1 MVAMKTEKFEYV
13 TNAFH
18 ELKSPLTTIML
29 AAEIIKEHHINDDEK
44 DVYATMIINECLR
57 MKNLVCTTINSLEN
71 NYFDVD
77 LNQKCDINE
86 ILERVAE
93 SENVDDIGLLL
104 MASRHNVRGNIGYL
118 ESAFRE
124 LIENSR
130 KFRSE
135 FPLKINI
142 DTYNDKDKIIIRFSD
157 NGIGME
163 NDVMASVFGKGFHSN
178 FEDKISE
185 NQQNTGLGLFFTKR
199 NIQRI
204 NGAITVESKKNRG
217 SVFTITL
224 PLIV

>member
-1 MVAMKTEKFEYV
+1 METEKFEYV

-18 ELKSPLTTIML
+18 ELKSPLTTITL
-29 AAEIIKEHHINDDEK
+29 AAEIIKKQNISDNEK
-44 DVYATMIINECLR
+44 EEYTTMIINECIR
-57 MKNLVCTTINSLEN
+57 MKNIVCSTINSLEN

-77 LNQKCDINE
+77 LNQKCDINK
-86 ILERVAE
+86 ILGRVAE

-104 MASRHNVRGNIGYL
+104 MAPRHHVRGNIEYL

-135 FPLKINI
+135 LPLEIKI

-163 NDVMASVFGKGFHSN
+163 NDVMVSIFEKGFHS
-178 FEDKISE
+178 ESE
-185 NQQNTGLGLFFTKR
+185 NQQNTGLGLYFTKI

-204 NGAITVESKKNRG
+204 NGAITVESKRG
-217 SVFTITL
+217 RGTIFKITL